1 MYLQFYV
8 KGIYKQPIKTLQ
20 SNTFYEHL
28 QDWFKLKPLQVD
40 EGGRVSISTQNLQV
54 EADYQKYGI
63 GEEDVIFHVVIQ
75 PTHGVI
81 DLSNWDRSEVKQF
94 SLSDINNDRV

>member
-1 MYLQFYV
+1 M
-8 KGIYKQPIKTLQ
+8 
-20 SNTFYEHL
+20 
-28 QDWFKLKPLQVD
+28 KPLQVD

-94 SLSDINNDRV
+94 SLSDRGQKNSLF

>member
-1 MYLQFYV
+1 M
-8 KGIYKQPIKTLQ
+8 
-20 SNTFYEHL
+20 
-28 QDWFKLKPLQVD
+28 KPLQVD

-63 GEEDVIFHVVIQ
+63 VEEDVIFHVVIQ

-94 SLSDINNDRV
+94 SFSDINNDRVRTF

>member
-1 MYLQFYV
+1 M
-8 KGIYKQPIKTLQ
+8 
-20 SNTFYEHL
+20 
-28 QDWFKLKPLQVD
+28 KPLQVD
-40 EGGRVSISTQNLQV
+40 EGGRVSISSQNLQV

-94 SLSDINNDRV
+94 SLSDINNDRVKQFRFFIPCYCKFFNS

>member
-1 MYLQFYV
+1 M
-8 KGIYKQPIKTLQ
+8 
-20 SNTFYEHL
+20 
-28 QDWFKLKPLQVD
+28 KPLQVD

-94 SLSDINNDRV
+94 SFSDINNDRVRTF

>member
-1 MYLQFYV
+1 MNRNQNIIIHI
-8 KGIYKQPIKTLQ
+8 IYT
-20 SNTFYEHL
+20 YL

-94 SLSDINNDRV
+94 SFSDINNDRVRTF

>member
-1 MYLQFYV
+1 M
-8 KGIYKQPIKTLQ
+8 
-20 SNTFYEHL
+20 
-28 QDWFKLKPLQVD
+28 KPLQVD

-63 GEEDVIFHVVIQ
+63 VEEDVIFHVVIQ

-94 SLSDINNDRV
+94 SFSDINNDRVRKF